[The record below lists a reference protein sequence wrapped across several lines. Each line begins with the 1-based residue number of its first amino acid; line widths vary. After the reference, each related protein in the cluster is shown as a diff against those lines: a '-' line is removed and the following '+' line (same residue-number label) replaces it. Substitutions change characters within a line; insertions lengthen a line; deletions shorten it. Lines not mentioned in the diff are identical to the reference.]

1 MGLVVQNIRR
11 ADPEAV
17 EALSHYGVATIHEA
31 QGRCGLMGPEI
42 SQVWAAPR
50 VAGTAITVSAAPCDN
65 WMIHV
70 AIEQCQPGDIMVV
83 APTSYSDAG
92 YFGDLLGVAL
102 KTRGVRALVI
112 DAGCRD
118 VADLREMGFP
128 VWSKCIH
135 AQGTVKETVGSVNV
149 PIVCAGRAVNP
160 GDVIVAD
167 EDGVVVVP
175 LDRASEVAKLS
186 KEREIKEEKIR
197 ERYRNGELGLDMNS
211 MREPLA
217 EKGLVYVDQADL

>member
-1 MGLVVQNIRR
+1 
-11 ADPEAV
+11 
-17 EALSHYGVATIHEA
+17 
-31 QGRCGLMGPEI
+31 
-42 SQVWAAPR
+42 
-50 VAGTAITVSAAPCDN
+50 
-65 WMIHV
+65 MIHV

-175 LDRASEVAKLS
+175 LDRAAEVARLS

-197 ERYRNGELGLDMNS
+197 ERYRNGELGLDMNN